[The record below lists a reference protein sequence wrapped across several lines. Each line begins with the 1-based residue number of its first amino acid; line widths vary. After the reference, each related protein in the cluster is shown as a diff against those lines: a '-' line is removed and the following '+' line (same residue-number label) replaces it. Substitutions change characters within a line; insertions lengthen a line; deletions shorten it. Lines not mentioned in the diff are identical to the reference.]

1 MPLYEYLCQECNCES
16 ELLVNASQ
24 EPTCPECGSAK
35 LTKLL
40 SVVAA
45 PSRNGA
51 TDSLRDMPQGPCGSS
66 CACFPSNG

>member
-1 MPLYEYLCQECNCES
+1 MPLYEYLCQECNCEA
-16 ELLVNASQ
+16 ELLVNSSG
-24 EPTCPECGSAK
+24 EPSCPECGSVK
-35 LTKLL
+35 LTRLL

-51 TDSLRDMPQGPCGSS
+51 AERPRDMPQGPCGSS

>member
-1 MPLYEYLCQECNCES
+1 MPLYEYLCQDCSRES
-16 ELLVNASQ
+16 ELLVIAHES
-24 EPTCPECGSAK
+24 PACPECGSTK

-51 TDSLRDMPQGPCGSS
+51 ADAQRDLPPGPCGSS
-66 CACFPSNG
+66 CACFPSK

>member
-1 MPLYEYLCQECNCES
+1 MPLYEYLCRDCDRES

-24 EPTCPECGSAK
+24 EPRCPECGSAK

-45 PSRNGA
+45 PSRNGTA
-51 TDSLRDMPQGPCGSS
+51 AGQREVPPGPCGSS
-66 CACFPSNG
+66 CACFPSN

>member
-1 MPLYEYLCQECNCES
+1 MPLYEYLCGECNRES
-16 ELLVNASQ
+16 ELLVNSSQ
-24 EPTCPECGSAK
+24 EPTCPECGSLR

-45 PSRNGA
+45 PSRNGSA
-51 TDSLRDMPQGPCGSS
+51 AAQRDLPQGPCGSS